1 MASGFIEEK
10 NQSGA
15 FKESNTTRTGSL
27 GDYHKTRDGDIG
39 ESEKLLRNRE
49 LSLRCCKRATMAFV
63 AHCMECVWPLHIHP
77 GAVSSPKSTVFP
89 HSCCILLPD
98 NCEPCILELCDLG
111 LSEQWRKQGGSWAV
125 PSWPQFD
132 FIHYTTIIQVLHI
145 WRVMCARGY
154 MRIYVWVCLSMSA
167 LMQSGLNNS
176 HLVFSLYFCLSIIYL
191 LTYQDKVSHCSY
203 SGWQRDLPASVFFPS
218 LTTGVIEFAA
228 IPLRFLQG
236 CYGIGTQVLILTQYL
251 TYRAISPVP
260 YVTFHLLS
268 ITFLRLKE
276 G

>member
-1 MASGFIEEK
+1 
-10 NQSGA
+10 
-15 FKESNTTRTGSL
+15 
-27 GDYHKTRDGDIG
+27 
-39 ESEKLLRNRE
+39 
-49 LSLRCCKRATMAFV
+49 
-63 AHCMECVWPLHIHP
+63 
-77 GAVSSPKSTVFP
+77 
-89 HSCCILLPD
+89 
-98 NCEPCILELCDLG
+98 
-111 LSEQWRKQGGSWAV
+111 
-125 PSWPQFD
+125 
-132 FIHYTTIIQVLHI
+132 
-145 WRVMCARGY
+145 
-154 MRIYVWVCLSMSA
+154 MSA